1 MRLEVRSTKKAVPPR
16 ADHKQNRSF
25 LHNLETTAER
35 TLLHWFLYSP
45 RVNASSDIQGR
56 SVTTIHLIA
65 RILMSIISPQ
75 HTSPL
80 SQLPQPDRA
89 PKASSYPASAS
100 TPLAPSLDATQA
112 HSSLND
118 VNALLTPTNLN
129 RIMRNPHSK
138 ESREIIDLTRSTL
151 SPANLRSMLQG
162 PNAQANAQVLETIG
176 HKLGKDQLAPSLS
189 SAKNAV
195 TKHQINLLELQ
206 ALNNLTRLIDADG
219 SDGVLNTL
227 LANDIALDNL
237 QQKFSNIDSTAKS
250 FSDLGGLLTKNN
262 LDALRSPSGIG
273 HASRGPDT
281 ANPNAGNSSTQVAK
295 ISF

>member
-1 MRLEVRSTKKAVPPR
+1 
-16 ADHKQNRSF
+16 
-25 LHNLETTAER
+25 
-35 TLLHWFLYSP
+35 
-45 RVNASSDIQGR
+45 
-56 SVTTIHLIA
+56 
-65 RILMSIISPQ
+65 
-75 HTSPL
+75 
-80 SQLPQPDRA
+80 
-89 PKASSYPASAS
+89 
-100 TPLAPSLDATQA
+100 
-112 HSSLND
+112 
-118 VNALLTPTNLN
+118 
-129 RIMRNPHSK
+129 
-138 ESREIIDLTRSTL
+138 
-151 SPANLRSMLQG
+151 MLQG
-162 PNAQANAQVLETIG
+162 ANAQANAQVLETIG

>member
-1 MRLEVRSTKKAVPPR
+1 
-16 ADHKQNRSF
+16 
-25 LHNLETTAER
+25 
-35 TLLHWFLYSP
+35 
-45 RVNASSDIQGR
+45 
-56 SVTTIHLIA
+56 
-65 RILMSIISPQ
+65 MSIISPQ

-162 PNAQANAQVLETIG
+162 ANAQANAQVLETIG